1 MIKIDENALKQYAN
15 YYDEKNMW
23 NKIKEFFVEAGIN
36 LVIKVLQ
43 LWYLLQKPEVPVHVK
58 IAIMGAIAY
67 FVMPVDLILDVLP
80 GGYHDDLLAVTLTL
94 LAAEEYIDDEVRRK
108 ARERLVGIVL
118 GKIGIVA
125 QVADKSVVDKAHVGV
140 ALLGC
145 GKVLVAGCLQT
156 LGLQVGEVY
165 HQLQ

>member
-1 MIKIDENALKQYAN
+1 MDKFNVSELEQYAKN
-15 YYDEKNMW
+15 YDEKKMW

-43 LWYLLQKPEVPVHVK
+43 LWYVLQKPEVPVHVK

-108 ARERLVGIVL
+108 AREKVMKIVDEIT
-118 GKIGIVA
+118 GEKA
-125 QVADKSVVDKAHVGV
+125 QD
-140 ALLGC
+140 
-145 GKVLVAGCLQT
+145 
-156 LGLQVGEVY
+156 VY
-165 HQLQ
+165 DVF